1 MVAPFP
7 DSKWFVKAM
16 RGDLIDPET
25 VNKEVAD
32 IGEDVARTQSDHL
45 LRWRE

>member
-1 MVAPFP
+1 
-7 DSKWFVKAM
+7 M